1 MAGIGIGI
9 GIGNAE
15 FPGIGIGIGIEDL
28 VFQVLVLVLV
38 LTFSICQV
46 LSDQPCVHGSKDCP
60 QSHFQVSNLANNA
73 VIMLLL
79 SYLIELEQFCEGYVA
94 KLTASIGIGIEV
106 LDFWPVLV
114 LVLVLKIPF
123 FRYWYWNWY

>member
-9 GIGNAE
+9 GIENPN

-28 VFQVLVLVLV
+28 GFQVLVLV

-79 SYLIELEQFCEGYVA
+79 SYLIELEQFCEGYVE

-106 LDFWPVLV
+106 LVFWPVLV

-123 FRYWYWNWY
+123 FRYWY

>member
-9 GIGNAE
+9 GIENPN

-38 LTFSICQV
+38 LNFSICQV
-46 LSDQPCVHGSKDCP
+46 LSDQHSDHGSKDCP
-60 QSHFQVSNLANNA
+60 KSQIQVSNLANNL

-79 SYLIELEQFCEGYVA
+79 SSTIL
-94 KLTASIGIGIEV
+94 
-106 LDFWPVLV
+106 
-114 LVLVLKIPF
+114 
-123 FRYWYWNWY
+123 

>member
-46 LSDQPCVHGSKDCP
+46 LSNQHSAHGSNVCP
-60 QSHFQVSNLANNA
+60 KSQFQVSNLANNA

-79 SYLIELEQFCEGYVA
+79 SYLIELEQFCEDYEV
-94 KLTASIGIGIEV
+94 KLTASIGIEV
-106 LDFWPVLV
+106 LVFWPVL
-114 LVLVLKIPF
+114 LLVLKI
-123 FRYWYWNWY
+123 

>member
-1 MAGIGIGI
+1 M
-9 GIGNAE
+9 
-15 FPGIGIGIGIEDL
+15 
-28 VFQVLVLVLV
+28 VLV

-46 LSDQPCVHGSKDCP
+46 LSDQPCVHGSKNYP
-60 QSHFQVSNLANNA
+60 KSHFQVSNLANNA

-79 SYLIELEQFCEGYVA
+79 SYLMELEQFCEDYEV

-106 LDFWPVLV
+106 LFFWPVLV

-123 FRYWYWNWY
+123 SRYWYWYWY

>member
-1 MAGIGIGI
+1 M
-9 GIGNAE
+9 
-15 FPGIGIGIGIEDL
+15 
-28 VFQVLVLVLV
+28 VLV

-60 QSHFQVSNLANNA
+60 KSHFQVSNLANNA

-79 SYLIELEQFCEGYVA
+79 SYLIELEQFCEGYVV
-94 KLTASIGIGIEV
+94 KLTASIGIEV

-114 LVLVLKIPF
+114 LVLVLKM
-123 FRYWYWNWY
+123 